1 MTSDGLEISWK
12 TFSVWFFFVFIRER
26 ESLLPS
32 FMSARYV
39 AAISFSYSSFIWKG
53 KQNVTYNTIFN
64 KMWRNV
70 TLIVTYKKNRTSRV
84 Y

>member
-26 ESLLPS
+26 ELASS

-39 AAISFSYSSFIWKG
+39 AAISYSYSSVIWKG

-70 TLIVTYKKNRTSRV
+70 TLIVTYKKSRRSRV